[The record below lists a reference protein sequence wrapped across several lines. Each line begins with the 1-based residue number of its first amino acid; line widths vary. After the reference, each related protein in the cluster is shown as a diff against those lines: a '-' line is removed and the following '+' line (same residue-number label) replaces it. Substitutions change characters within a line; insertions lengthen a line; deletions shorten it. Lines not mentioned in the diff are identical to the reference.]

1 MLAKLVS
8 DDTSLHD
15 VSSRG
20 SGRDKD
26 RDGLGVGRAE
36 RREQGTTAVS
46 PLRKTLIPHDL
57 T

>member
-36 RREQGTTAVS
+36 RREHGTTAVS